1 MPKIQA
7 DASPGQSPTLP
18 FCLLPR
24 SLDFTNKCSVYLGPA
39 TSLQGILWGPSRNV
53 NFLKGGGG
61 SSWGGLLTPGSPRL
75 GKQPTVQGQTLGF
88 SDPGPLTSKAPS
100 WLSLWQGGQG
110 HTGPPLPGKSISQGC
125 HSSRANAGVCGL
137 LFGPVV
143 IPPHPQHIAPAIW

>member
-39 TSLQGILWGPSRNV
+39 TSLQGILWGPIRNV

-88 SDPGPLTSKAPS
+88 SDPGPLLSKAPS
-100 WLSLWQGGQG
+100 CGSLSGREVKGTQA
-110 HTGPPLPGKSISQGC
+110 LPYLGKAYHKAVTPVEPTPVSVG
-125 HSSRANAGVCGL
+125 SSLAL
-137 LFGPVV
+137 S
-143 IPPHPQHIAPAIW
+143 